1 MANPVVA
8 IVGRPNVGKSTVFNR
23 IAGERIS
30 IVEDTPGVT
39 RDRIYAK
46 GEWLGQPFNL
56 IDTGG
61 IDMGDEPFLAQIT
74 EQAQIAIDEADVIV
88 FVTSV
93 KEGVTDADEKVAKIL
108 YRTDKPVILAVNK
121 VDNSELRSEIY
132 DFYSLGFGDR
142 QILDGV
148 NLTVKDGEILCIVGP
163 SGAGK
168 TTLLR
173 CITGLETPDSG
184 EFFINGRRFDPQ
196 GTDSA
201 DRVIG
206 VVFQDFKLFPNLSVM
221 ENITLA
227 PMMVLKKDKQE
238 AIADAQKL
246 LEELGLNTKGK
257 LYPYQLSGGQ
267 KQRVAIAR
275 ALAMKPKILCYDEPT
290 SALDPNLRKDVANII
305 LGLKKDGMTQLIVTH
320 DLEFAEDI
328 ADDILR
334 VQPLD
339 QRQNK

>member
-1 MANPVVA
+1 MLEV
-8 IVGRPNVGKSTVFNR
+8 RDLKKS
-23 IAGERIS
+23 
-30 IVEDTPGVT
+30 
-39 RDRIYAK
+39 
-46 GEWLGQPFNL
+46 
-56 IDTGG
+56 
-61 IDMGDEPFLAQIT
+61 
-74 EQAQIAIDEADVIV
+74 
-88 FVTSV
+88 
-93 KEGVTDADEKVAKIL
+93 
-108 YRTDKPVILAVNK
+108 
-121 VDNSELRSEIY
+121 
-132 DFYSLGFGDR
+132 FGDR

-196 GTDSA
+196 GTDAA

-206 VVFQDFKLFPNLSVM
+206 VVFQDFKLFTNLSVM

-290 SALDPNLRKDVANII
+290 SALDPELVGEVQETILNAAKNKQTMVLVSHEMDFVYNVATKVLFLEKGKII
-305 LGLKKDGMTQLIVTH
+305 EEGSPKEVFHHPKNPRTS
-320 DLEFAEDI
+320 EFLSRHVKTNGIGRSND
-328 ADDILR
+328 
-334 VQPLD
+334 
-339 QRQNK
+339 